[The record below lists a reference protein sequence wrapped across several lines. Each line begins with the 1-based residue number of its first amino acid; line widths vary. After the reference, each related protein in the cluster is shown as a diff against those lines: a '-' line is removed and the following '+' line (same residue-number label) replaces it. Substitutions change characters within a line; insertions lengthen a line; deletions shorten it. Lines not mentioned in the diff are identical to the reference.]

1 MNSINPP
8 ELSDLIDGIRK
19 NKRKSQK
26 HLYERYFGLMMSISM
41 RYCGNWNE
49 ANEVVNSGFLKI
61 FLKIDKYT
69 GKGSFEGWMKRI
81 IVNTAL
87 DYIKSLKPESIEVD
101 DIVTFENNY
110 YLEND
115 ALSNFNV
122 KDILEQIQK
131 LPPMSR
137 AVFNMNI
144 MEGMKHKEIS
154 KELNISEGTSHWHL
168 QNARKILKE
177 NIDRKNYSNT

>member
-1 MNSINPP
+1 MSSNNPT
-8 ELSDLIDGIRK
+8 ELGKLIDGIRK
-19 NKRKSQK
+19 NDRKSQK
-26 HLYERYFGLMMSISM
+26 RLYELYYGLMMSISM
-41 RYCGNWNE
+41 RYCANWD
-49 ANEVVNSGFLKI
+49 AASEVVNSGFLKI
-61 FLKIDKYT
+61 FLKIDKYS
-69 GKGSFEGWMKRI
+69 GKGSFEGWMKRLM
-81 IVNTAL
+81 VNTAL
-87 DYIKSLKPESIEVD
+87 DYIKSLKPESVEVD
-101 DIVTFENNY
+101 DKVTFENDY

-122 KDILEQIQK
+122 EDILIEVQK

-154 KELNISEGTSHWHL
+154 EELGISEGTSHWHL

-177 NIDRKNYSNT
+177 NIERK